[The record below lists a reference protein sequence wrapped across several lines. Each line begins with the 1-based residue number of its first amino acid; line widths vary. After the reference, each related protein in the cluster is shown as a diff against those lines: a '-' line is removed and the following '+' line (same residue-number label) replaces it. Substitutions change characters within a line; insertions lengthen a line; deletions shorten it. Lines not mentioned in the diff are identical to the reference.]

1 MKTGRILFA
10 ALSVL
15 LSVMAYGQDVK
26 VTGNV
31 SDASDGSAIPFVSV
45 HVKGTMKGVSADD
58 QGHYSILAPA
68 DAVLV
73 FTCIGYVEQEVP
85 VGERSFLSVALSPD
99 SEMLQET
106 IVVAFGSS
114 TKESFTGSAA
124 VVGESDIAR
133 LQSSDVTRALEGV
146 VAGVQMS
153 TSSGS
158 LDSKPSIR
166 IRGIGTISSSV
177 DKEPLYVVDGVP
189 YSGDL
194 NNLNPAD
201 IESMTVL
208 KDAASNA
215 LYGAR
220 GANGVIMITTKK
232 ARGSGATVSL
242 DAKWGWN
249 TKALQSYDV
258 ISDPAQYYEMHY
270 KALYNYYVNKQG
282 LSAQDAYSLA
292 SSRVAG
298 PVRDGGLGYQVFAV
312 PDGEPFIGQD
322 GRVNP
327 NARLGNV
334 VNYNGADYLLTP
346 DDWMSEAYRQ
356 SLRQE
361 YNVNVSGGVEKASFM
376 ASFGYL
382 NNKGIIDGADMYR
395 YTARLKADFQAKQ
408 WLKLGANVS
417 YTNYNYNNGNS
428 EEGNAG
434 SVGNVFGFAAS
445 MAPIYPVYIR
455 DVSGN
460 IMLDERGLQMYDF
473 GDGKNAGMIRPNAP
487 NANALRLV
495 TLDKNRSEGNALTAT
510 AFTEVRFLKNFK
522 FVLNV
527 GVGVD
532 GVRHTSMNN
541 MYYGQ
546 FATNGGTLYKGHERQ
561 FYVNLQ
567 QLLSYN
573 RTFAGVHNVDLLV
586 GHETYN
592 RNLTSVSGYKTKM
605 FSDENLELG
614 GAVIDGQQAS
624 SSLSEYNNEGYFI
637 RAQYDYANK
646 VFVSGSFR
654 RDASSRFH
662 KEHRWGNF
670 WSAGAGWL
678 VDREPW
684 FDASWVDMLKLK
696 ASVGSQGNDGIPD
709 YLYTDTYEISNNEGN
724 VAVAFR
730 SKGNPDIT
738 WETNMNFNAGVDF
751 DFFAGRLAGSLEYF
765 YRKTSDMLF
774 FFNVPLSLGYSGY
787 YDNIGDMRNS
797 GIEVSLNAFPV
808 KTQSVQ
814 WSINANLTHYTN
826 KITMLPDEHKKMDVE
841 GYSGYQSGGRY
852 YGEGLPIYTFYMP
865 KYAGVEPDTGL
876 PMWYREENGATV
888 TTTSYSEASDYLC
901 GDPTPV
907 IYGGFGTSVSFYGVD
922 ISAQFSY
929 SVGGLV
935 YDSGYAAVMRPPG
948 TSTGS
953 NIHKDML
960 GAWTPANHDTSV
972 PRFQYLDENISAQS
986 DRFLTDGS
994 YLNFQSAQIG
1004 YTFPQKMVDK
1014 LKLSRLRLYLL
1025 CDNIFYISARR
1036 GLDPRYSFNGT
1047 TNYAVNSPVRTLSGG
1062 INITF

>member
-15 LSVMAYGQDVK
+15 VSVVAYSQDIK
-26 VTGNV
+26 ITGNV

-45 HVKGTMKGVSADD
+45 HVKGTMKGVSADG
-58 QGHYSILAPA
+58 QGHYSISAPA

-232 ARGSGATVSL
+232 ARGSGAVVSL

-249 TKALQSYDV
+249 TKALKNYDV
-258 ISDPAQYYEMHY
+258 ITDPAQYYEMHY
-270 KALYNYYVNKQG
+270 NALYNYYTDKQG
-282 LSAQDAYSLA
+282 LSPQEANALA
-292 SSRVAG
+292 ASRVAG
-298 PVRDGGLGYQVFAV
+298 PVREGGLGYQVFSV
-312 PDGEPFIGQD
+312 PEGEAFIGTD
-322 GRVNP
+322 GKVNP
-327 NARLGNV
+327 RATLGNI
-334 VNYNGADYLLTP
+334 VNYNGKDYLLTP
-346 DDWMSEAYRQ
+346 DDWMQEAYRQ

-361 YNVNVSGGVEKASFM
+361 YNVNVSGGVEKASFL

-382 NNKGIIDGADMYR
+382 NNKGIIYGADMYR
-395 YTARLKADFQAKQ
+395 YAARLKADFQAKP

-428 EEGNAG
+428 EEGSAG

-455 DVSGN
+455 DAAGN
-460 IMLDERGLQMYDF
+460 VMLDDRGLQMYDF
-473 GDGKNAGMIRPNAP
+473 GDGRNAGMVRPNAP
-487 NANALRLV
+487 NANALRLI
-495 TLDKNRSEGNALTAT
+495 TLDKNNSEGNAFTGT
-510 AFTEVRFLKNFK
+510 AFAEVKFLKDFK
-522 FVLNV
+522 FTFNV
-527 GVGVD
+527 GAGVD

-561 FYVNLQ
+561 FYINMQ
-567 QLLSYN
+567 QLLNYN
-573 RTFAGVHNVDLLV
+573 RTFAGLHNVDVLL
-586 GHETYN
+586 GHETYR
-592 RNLTSVSGYKTKM
+592 RNTTSVSGYKTKL
-605 FSDENLELG
+605 FSDTNLELG
-614 GAVIDGQQAS
+614 GAVIDGQQAGS
-624 SSLSEYNNEGYFI
+624 SRSEYNNEGYFI
-637 RAQYDYANK
+637 RAQYDYASR

-662 KEHRWGNF
+662 KDHRWGNF

-678 VDREPW
+678 IDNEPW
-684 FDASWVDMLKLK
+684 FKATWVDMLKLK

-751 DFFAGRLAGSLEYF
+751 DFFAGRLDGSVEYF

-841 GYSGYQSGGRY
+841 GYAGYQSGGRY

-865 KYAGVEPDTGL
+865 KYAGVEPNTGL

-972 PRFQYLDENISAQS
+972 PRFQYLDENIAAQS

-1036 GLDPRYSFNGT
+1036 GLDPRYSFNGA

>member
-249 TKALQSYDV
+249 TKALQNYDV

-282 LSAQDAYSLA
+282 LSALDAYSLA

-346 DDWMSEAYRQ
+346 DDWMAEAYRQ

-428 EEGNAG
+428 EEGSAG

-455 DVSGN
+455 DASGN

-473 GDGKNAGMIRPNAP
+473 GDGRNAGMIRPNAP

-546 FATNGGTLYKGHERQ
+546 FATNGGTLYKGYERQ

-662 KEHRWGNF
+662 KDHRWGNF

-678 VDREPW
+678 IDREPW

-841 GYSGYQSGGRY
+841 GYAGYQSGGRY

>member
-15 LSVMAYGQDVK
+15 LSVVAYGQDIN

-31 SDASDGSAIPFVSV
+31 SDASDGSTIPFVSV

-58 QGHYSILAPA
+58 QGHYSIVAPGNG
-68 DAVLV
+68 VLV
-73 FTCIGYVEQEVP
+73 FTCIGYVEKEVP
-85 VGERSFLSVALSPD
+85 VDNRSFLSVSLYPD
-99 SEMLQET
+99 TEMLQET
-106 IVVAFGSS
+106 IVVAFGTS

-133 LQSSDVTRALEGV
+133 VQSSDVTRALEGV

-158 LDSKPSIR
+158 LDSSPSIR

-220 GANGVIMITTKK
+220 GANGVIMITTKR
-232 ARGSGATVSL
+232 ARGSGATISL

-249 TKALQSYDV
+249 TKALQNYEV

-282 LSAQDAYSLA
+282 LSPQDAYDLA
-292 SSRVAG
+292 SVRVAG
-298 PVRDGGLGYQVFAV
+298 PVRDGGLGYQVFKI
-312 PDGEPFIGQD
+312 PDGESFIGPD

-327 NARLGNV
+327 DATLGNV
-334 VNYNGADYLLTP
+334 VNYNGKDYLVTP

-361 YNVNVSGGVEKASFM
+361 YNVSVAGGVDKASFL

-382 NNKGIIDGADMYR
+382 NNKGIISGADMYR
-395 YTARLKADFQAKQ
+395 YTARLKADFQAKE

-428 EEGNAG
+428 EEGSAG

-455 DVSGN
+455 DANGN
-460 IMLDERGLQMYDF
+460 IMRDERGLQMYDF
-473 GDGKNAGMIRPNAP
+473 GDGKNAGMVRPKAP

-495 TLDKNRSEGNALTAT
+495 TLDKNSSDGNAFTAT

-522 FVLNV
+522 FVLNA

-546 FATNGGTLYKGHERQ
+546 FATNGGTLYKEHERQ

-573 RTFAGVHNVDLLV
+573 RTFAGVHNLDLLI

-592 RNLTSVSGYKTKM
+592 RNSTSVSGYKTKM
-605 FSDENLELG
+605 FSDVNLELG

-637 RAQYDYANK
+637 RAQYDYADK

-662 KEHRWGNF
+662 KDHRWGNF

-678 VDREPW
+678 IDREPW
-684 FDASWVDMLKLK
+684 FEASWVDMLKLK

-738 WETNMNFNAGVDF
+738 WETNLNFNLGVDF
-751 DFFAGRLAGSLEYF
+751 DLLAGRLAGSVEYF

-808 KTQSVQ
+808 KTKDVQ
-814 WSINANLTHYTN
+814 WGVNANLTHYTN
-826 KITMLPDEHKKMDVE
+826 KITMLPDEHKKMEVD
-841 GYSGYQSGGRY
+841 GYAGYQSGGRY

-865 KYAGVEPDTGL
+865 RYAGVEDDTGL
-876 PMWYREENGATV
+876 PMWYKEENGSTV
-888 TTTSYSEASDYLC
+888 TTTAYSEATDYLC
-901 GDPTPV
+901 GDPTPL
-907 IYGGFGTSVSFYGVD
+907 IYGGFGTSLSFYGVD

-935 YDSGYAAVMRPPG
+935 YDSGYAAVMTPPG

-953 NIHKDML
+953 NIHVDML
-960 GAWTPANHDTSV
+960 NAWSSTNQNTSV

-1004 YTFPQKMVDK
+1004 YTFPQKVTDK

-1025 CDNIFYISARR
+1025 CDNIFYVSERR

>member
-249 TKALQSYDV
+249 TKALQNYDV

-346 DDWMSEAYRQ
+346 DDWMAEAYRQ

-428 EEGNAG
+428 EEGSAG

-455 DVSGN
+455 DASGN
-460 IMLDERGLQMYDF
+460 IMLDERGMQMYDF
-473 GDGKNAGMIRPNAP
+473 GDGKNAGMVRPNAP

-541 MYYGQ
+541 LYYGQ

-662 KEHRWGNF
+662 KDHRWGNF

-738 WETNMNFNAGVDF
+738 WETNMNFNVGVDF
-751 DFFAGRLAGSLEYF
+751 DFFAGRLAGSVEYF

-841 GYSGYQSGGRY
+841 GYAGYQSGGRY

-865 KYAGVEPDTGL
+865 KYAGVEPETGL

-994 YLNFQSAQIG
+994 YLNFQSARIG

>member
-249 TKALQSYDV
+249 TKALQNYDV

-346 DDWMSEAYRQ
+346 DDWMAEAYRQ

-428 EEGNAG
+428 EEGSAG

-455 DVSGN
+455 DASGN
-460 IMLDERGLQMYDF
+460 IMLDERGMQMYDF
-473 GDGKNAGMIRPNAP
+473 GDGKNAGMVRPNAP

-495 TLDKNRSEGNALTAT
+495 TLDKNHSEGNALTAT

-662 KEHRWGNF
+662 KDHRWGNF

-684 FDASWVDMLKLK
+684 FDAPWVDMLKLK

-751 DFFAGRLAGSLEYF
+751 DFFAGRLAGSVEYF

-814 WSINANLTHYTN
+814 WSINANLTHYAN

-841 GYSGYQSGGRY
+841 GYAGYQSGGRY

-929 SVGGLV
+929 SAGGLV

-960 GAWTPANHDTSV
+960 GAWTPANHDASV

>member
-1 MKTGRILFA
+1 MKTSRILFA
-10 ALSVL
+10 ALLVL
-15 LSVMAYGQDVK
+15 PSVMSYGQDIT
-26 VTGNV
+26 VTGNIT
-31 SDASDGSAIPFVSV
+31 DASDGTGVPFASV
-45 HVKGTMKGVSADD
+45 HLKGSMTGVSADA
-58 QGHYSILAPA
+58 QGHYSITVPS
-68 DAVLV
+68 DGTLV
-73 FTCIGYVEQEVP
+73 FSSIGYETEEAQVE
-85 VGERSFLSVALSPD
+85 GRNIISIRLYPD
-99 SEMLQET
+99 SELLQET
-106 IVVAFGSS
+106 IVVAFGTS

-124 VVGESDIAR
+124 VVGESEISR
-133 LQSSDVTRALEGV
+133 IQSSDVTRALDGV
-146 VAGVQMS
+146 VAGVQMT

-189 YSGDL
+189 FSGDL

-232 ARGSGATVSL
+232 ARGSGATVNV

-249 TKALQSYDV
+249 TKALKNYDV

-270 KALYNYYVNKQG
+270 NALYNYYTDKQG
-282 LSAQDAYSLA
+282 MSPQDANALA
-292 SSRVAG
+292 AARVAG
-298 PVRDGGLGYQVFAV
+298 PVRDGGLGYQVFSV
-312 PDGEPFIGQD
+312 PEGQSFIGTN
-322 GRVNP
+322 GKVNP
-327 NARLGNV
+327 DATLGNI
-334 VNYNGADYLLTP
+334 VNYNGKDYLLTP
-346 DDWMSEAYRQ
+346 DDWMQEAYRQ

-361 YNVNVSGGVEKASFM
+361 YNVNVSGGVDRASFL

-382 NNKGIIDGADMYR
+382 NNKGIVDGADMYR
-395 YTARLKADFQAKQ
+395 YTARLKADFQAKE

-417 YTNYNYNNGNS
+417 YTNYNFNNGNS
-428 EEGNAG
+428 EEGSAG

-455 DVSGN
+455 DAAGN
-460 IMLDERGLQMYDF
+460 IMLDDRGLQMYDF
-473 GDGKNAGMIRPNAP
+473 GDGRNAGMVRPNAP
-487 NANALRLV
+487 NANALRLI
-495 TLDKNRSEGNALTAT
+495 TLDKNNSEGNAFTGA
-510 AFTEVRFLKNFK
+510 AFVEVKFLRDFK
-522 FVLNV
+522 FTFNV
-527 GVGVD
+527 GTGVD

-561 FYVNLQ
+561 FYINMQ
-567 QLLSYN
+567 QLLNYN
-573 RTFAGVHNVDLLV
+573 RTFGLVHNVDILL
-586 GHETYN
+586 GHETYS
-592 RNLTSVSGYKTKM
+592 RNTTSVAGYKTKL
-605 FSDENLELG
+605 FSDTNLELG

-624 SSLSEYNNEGYFI
+624 SSLSQYNNEGYFI
-637 RAQYDYANK
+637 RAQYDYASR

-662 KEHRWGNF
+662 KDHRWGNF

-678 VDREPW
+678 INNEPW
-684 FDASWVDMLKLK
+684 FSATWVDMLKLK
-696 ASVGSQGNDGIPD
+696 ASIGSQGNDGIPD
-709 YLYTDTYEISNNEGN
+709 YLYTDTYEISNNEGD

-738 WETNMNFNAGVDF
+738 WETNLNFNTGVDVELF
-751 DFFAGRLAGSLEYF
+751 GGRLAGAVEYF

-797 GIEVSLNAFPV
+797 GVEVSLTAIPV
-808 KTQSVQ
+808 NTRDVQ
-814 WSINANLTHYTN
+814 WSLNANLTHYTN
-826 KITMLPDEHKKMDVE
+826 KITMLPDEHKKMEVD
-841 GYSGYQSGGRY
+841 GYAGYQSGGRY

-865 KYAGVEPDTGL
+865 RYAGVEQGTGL
-876 PMWYREENGATV
+876 PMWYKEDEGKTV
-888 TTTSYSEASDYLC
+888 TTTSYSEASNYLC
-901 GDPTPV
+901 GDPTPQ
-907 IYGGFGTSVSFYGVD
+907 IYGGFGTSLSFFGVD
-922 ISAQFSY
+922 ISAQFTY

-935 YDSGYAAVMRPPG
+935 YDSGYAAVMSPPG

-960 GAWTPANHDTSV
+960 NAWTPTHQDTSI
-972 PRFQYLDENISAQS
+972 PRFQYLDENIAAQS
-986 DRFLTDGS
+986 DRFLTDAS

-1004 YTFPQKMVDK
+1004 YTLPQKVTEK
-1014 LKLSRLRLYLL
+1014 FKVSRLRLYVL
-1025 CDNIFYISARR
+1025 CDNIFYVSARR
-1036 GLDPRYSFNGT
+1036 GLDPRYSFTGT

-1062 INITF
+1062 ISITF

>member
-10 ALSVL
+10 VLSALCSL
-15 LSVMAYGQDVK
+15 AAYGQNITVSGDV
-26 VTGNV
+26 T
-31 SDASDGSAIPFVSV
+31 DASDGTAIPYASV
-45 HVKGTMKGVSADD
+45 HVMGTMRGVSADD
-58 QGHYSILAPA
+58 QGHYSISAPS

-73 FTCIGYVEQEVP
+73 FTSIGYKTEEVA
-85 VGERSFLSVALSPD
+85 VHGREVLSVRMYPD
-99 SEMLQET
+99 SELLQET
-106 IVVAFGSS
+106 IVVAFGTA

-124 VVGESDIAR
+124 VVGASEIAR
-133 LQSSDVTRALEGV
+133 VQSSDVTRALDGV
-146 VAGVQMS
+146 VAGVQMT

-166 IRGIGTISSSV
+166 IRGIGTISGSV

-189 YSGDL
+189 YSGDM

-232 ARGSGATVSL
+232 ARGSGAVVSL

-249 TKALQSYDV
+249 TKALKNYDV
-258 ISDPAQYYEMHY
+258 ITDPAQYYEMHY
-270 KALYNYYVNKQG
+270 NALYNYYTDKQG
-282 LSAQDAYSLA
+282 LSPQEANALA
-292 SSRVAG
+292 ASRVAG
-298 PVRDGGLGYQVFAV
+298 PVRDGGLGYQVFSV
-312 PDGEPFIGQD
+312 PEGEAFIGTD
-322 GRVNP
+322 GKVNP
-327 NARLGNV
+327 RATLGNI

-346 DDWMSEAYRQ
+346 DDWMQEAYRQ

-361 YNVNVSGGVEKASFM
+361 YNVSVSGGVEKASFL

-382 NNKGIIDGADMYR
+382 NNKGIIYGADMYR
-395 YTARLKADFQAKQ
+395 YAARLKADFQAKP

-428 EEGNAG
+428 EEGSAG

-455 DVSGN
+455 DAAGN
-460 IMLDERGLQMYDF
+460 VMLDERGLQMYDF
-473 GDGKNAGMIRPNAP
+473 GDGRNAGMVRPNAP
-487 NANALRLV
+487 NANALRLI
-495 TLDKNRSEGNALTAT
+495 TLDKNNSEGNAFTGT
-510 AFTEVRFLKNFK
+510 AFVEVKFLKDFK
-522 FVLNV
+522 FTFNV
-527 GVGVD
+527 GAGVD

-561 FYVNLQ
+561 FYINMQ
-567 QLLSYN
+567 QLLNYN
-573 RTFAGVHNVDLLV
+573 RTFAGVHHVDFLL
-586 GHETYN
+586 GHETYR
-592 RNLTSVSGYKTKM
+592 RNTTSVSGYKTKL
-605 FSDENLELG
+605 FSDANLELG

-637 RAQYDYANK
+637 RAQYDYDAR

-662 KEHRWGNF
+662 KDHRWGNF

-678 VDREPW
+678 IDNESW
-684 FDASWVDMLKLK
+684 FRATWVDMLKIK
-696 ASVGSQGNDGIPD
+696 ASIGSQGNDGIPD
-709 YLYTDTYEISNNEGN
+709 YLYTDTYEISNNEGE

-738 WETNMNFNAGVDF
+738 WETNLNFNAGVDAELL
-751 DFFAGRLAGSLEYF
+751 AGRMTASVEYF

-797 GIEVSLNAFPV
+797 GVELSMTAVPV
-808 KTQSVQ
+808 KT
-814 WSINANLTHYTN
+814 SIVTWTLNANLTHYTN
-826 KITMLPDEHKKMDVE
+826 KITMLPDEHKKMEVE
-841 GYSGYQSGGRY
+841 GYAGYQSGGRY

-865 KYAGVEPDTGL
+865 RYAGVEQGTGL
-876 PMWYREENGATV
+876 PMWYKEDNGNTV
-888 TTTSYSEASDYLC
+888 TTTLYSEASNYLC
-901 GDPTPV
+901 GDPTPQ
-907 IYGGFGTSVSFYGVD
+907 IYGGFGTSLSFYGVD
-922 ISAQFSY
+922 LSAQFTY

-935 YDSGYAAVMRPPG
+935 YDSGYASVMAPPG

-960 GAWTPANHDTSV
+960 NAWTPSHQDTSV
-972 PRFQYLDENISAQS
+972 PRFQYLDENIAAQS
-986 DRFLTDGS
+986 DRFLTDAS
-994 YLNFQSAQIG
+994 FLNFQSAQIG
-1004 YTFPQKMVDK
+1004 YTLPHKVTEKFKV
-1014 LKLSRLRLYLL
+1014 SRVRFYVL
-1025 CDNIFYISARR
+1025 CDNIFYVSARR
-1036 GLDPRYSFNGT
+1036 GLDPRYSFTGT

>member
-58 QGHYSILAPA
+58 QGHYSISAPA

-249 TKALQSYDV
+249 TKALQNYDV
-258 ISDPAQYYEMHY
+258 ISDPAHYYEMHY

-346 DDWMSEAYRQ
+346 EDWMAEAYRQ

-428 EEGNAG
+428 EEGSAG

-455 DVSGN
+455 DASGN

-473 GDGKNAGMIRPNAP
+473 GDGKNAGMVRPNAP

-495 TLDKNRSEGNALTAT
+495 TLDKNHSEGNALTAT

-662 KEHRWGNF
+662 KDHRWGNF

-751 DFFAGRLAGSLEYF
+751 DFFAGRLAGSVEYF

-841 GYSGYQSGGRY
+841 GYAGYQSGGRY

>member
-58 QGHYSILAPA
+58 QGHYSIGVPA
-68 DAVLV
+68 DGVLV
-73 FTCIGYVEQEVP
+73 FTCIGYVEKEVP
-85 VGERSFLSVALSPD
+85 VDGRTFLSVSLSPD
-99 SEMLQET
+99 SQILQET
-106 IVVAFGSS
+106 IVVAFGTS

-133 LQSSDVTRALEGV
+133 VQSSDVTRALEGV

-158 LDSKPSIR
+158 LDSSPSIR

-232 ARGSGATVSL
+232 ARGSGATISL

-249 TKALQSYDV
+249 TKALQDYDV

-282 LSAQDAYSLA
+282 LSDQDAYSLA

-346 DDWMSEAYRQ
+346 DDWMAEAYRQ

-428 EEGNAG
+428 EEGSAG

-455 DVSGN
+455 DASGN
-460 IMLDERGLQMYDF
+460 IMLDERGMQMYDF
-473 GDGKNAGMIRPNAP
+473 GDGKNAGMVRPNAP

-662 KEHRWGNF
+662 KDHRWGNF

-751 DFFAGRLAGSLEYF
+751 DFFAGCLAGSVEYF

-841 GYSGYQSGGRY
+841 GYAGYQSGGRY

-960 GAWTPANHDTSV
+960 GAWTPANLDTSV

-1014 LKLSRLRLYLL
+1014 LKLSRLRLYIL

>member
-58 QGHYSILAPA
+58 QGHYSISVPA

-73 FTCIGYVEQEVP
+73 FTCIGYVEKEVP
-85 VGERSFLSVALSPD
+85 VGGRSFLSVTLSPD

-249 TKALQSYDV
+249 TKALQNYDV

-282 LSAQDAYSLA
+282 LSALDAYSLA

-346 DDWMSEAYRQ
+346 DDWMAEAYRQ

-428 EEGNAG
+428 EEGSAG

-455 DVSGN
+455 DASGN
-460 IMLDERGLQMYDF
+460 IMLDERGMQMYDF
-473 GDGKNAGMIRPNAP
+473 GDGKNAGMVRPNAP

-541 MYYGQ
+541 LYYGQ

-662 KEHRWGNF
+662 KDHRWGNF

-684 FDASWVDMLKLK
+684 FDAPWVDMLKLK

-751 DFFAGRLAGSLEYF
+751 DFFAGRLAGSVEYF

-814 WSINANLTHYTN
+814 WSINANLTHYAN

-841 GYSGYQSGGRY
+841 GYAGYQSGGRY

-929 SVGGLV
+929 SAGGLV

-960 GAWTPANHDTSV
+960 GAWTPANHDASV

>member
-58 QGHYSILAPA
+58 QGHYSISAPA

-85 VGERSFLSVALSPD
+85 VGGRSFLSVALSPD

-282 LSAQDAYSLA
+282 LSDQDAYSLA

-312 PDGEPFIGQD
+312 PEGESFIVQD

-327 NARLGNV
+327 NVRLGNV

-428 EEGNAG
+428 EEGSAG

-455 DVSGN
+455 DASGN

-473 GDGKNAGMIRPNAP
+473 GDGKNAGMVRPNAP

-495 TLDKNRSEGNALTAT
+495 TLDKNHSEGNAFTAA

-546 FATNGGTLYKGHERQ
+546 FATNGGTLYKEHERQ

-662 KEHRWGNF
+662 KDHRWGNF

-738 WETNMNFNAGVDF
+738 WETNMNFNAGVEF
-751 DFFAGRLAGSLEYF
+751 DFFAGRLAGSVEYF
-765 YRKTSDMLF
+765 YRKTSYMLF

-994 YLNFQSAQIG
+994 YLNFQSARIG

>member
-249 TKALQSYDV
+249 TKALQNYDV

-346 DDWMSEAYRQ
+346 DDWMAEAYRQ

-376 ASFGYL
+376 AAFGYL

-428 EEGNAG
+428 EEGSAG

-455 DVSGN
+455 DASGN
-460 IMLDERGLQMYDF
+460 IMLDERGMQIYDF
-473 GDGKNAGMIRPNAP
+473 GDGKNAGMVRPNAP

-495 TLDKNRSEGNALTAT
+495 TLDKNRSEGNAFTAT

-541 MYYGQ
+541 LYYGQ

-662 KEHRWGNF
+662 KDHRWGNF

-738 WETNMNFNAGVDF
+738 WETNMNFNVGVDF
-751 DFFAGRLAGSLEYF
+751 DFFAGRLAGSVEYF

-826 KITMLPDEHKKMDVE
+826 KITMLPDEHKKMEVE
-841 GYSGYQSGGRY
+841 GYAGYQSGGRY

-865 KYAGVEPDTGL
+865 KYAGVEPETGL

-994 YLNFQSAQIG
+994 YLNFQSARIG

>member
-58 QGHYSILAPA
+58 QGHYSISAPA

-85 VGERSFLSVALSPD
+85 VGGRSFLSVALSPD

-282 LSAQDAYSLA
+282 LSDQDAYSLA

-428 EEGNAG
+428 EEGSAG

-455 DVSGN
+455 DASGN

-473 GDGKNAGMIRPNAP
+473 GDGKNAGMVRPNAP

-495 TLDKNRSEGNALTAT
+495 TLDKNHSEGNAFTAA

-546 FATNGGTLYKGHERQ
+546 FATNGGTLYKEHERQ

-662 KEHRWGNF
+662 KDHRWGNF

-738 WETNMNFNAGVDF
+738 WETNMNFNAGVEF
-751 DFFAGRLAGSLEYF
+751 DFFAGRLAGSVEYF

-814 WSINANLTHYTN
+814 WSINSNLTHYTN

>member
-1 MKTGRILFA
+1 MKTGGILFA

-58 QGHYSILAPA
+58 QGHYSISAPA

-220 GANGVIMITTKK
+220 GANGVIMITTKR

-282 LSAQDAYSLA
+282 LSDQDAYSLA

-312 PDGEPFIGQD
+312 PEGESFIVQD

-346 DDWMSEAYRQ
+346 DDWMAEAYRQ

-428 EEGNAG
+428 EEGSAG

-455 DVSGN
+455 DASGN
-460 IMLDERGLQMYDF
+460 IMLDERGMQMYDF
-473 GDGKNAGMIRPNAP
+473 GDGRNAGMVRPNAP

-495 TLDKNRSEGNALTAT
+495 TLDKNHSEGNALTAT

-662 KEHRWGNF
+662 KDHRWGNF

-751 DFFAGRLAGSLEYF
+751 DFFAGRLAGSVEYF

-841 GYSGYQSGGRY
+841 GYAGYQSGGRY